1 MGERKKVREDQYRGL
16 LPLLRPSP
24 TCAVK
29 NCLNVIACD
38 RSQPLS
44 PLLLLLQELSRL
56 LKCFSLDFTLNLK
69 LYSKE
74 GGVGGRKDVN
84 LSLEAKAL
92 AACLA
97 RSLSLSIYVLCTL
110 SCC

>member
-1 MGERKKVREDQYRGL
+1 MGRGEEQYRRL
-16 LPLLRPSP
+16 ASQLRPFP

-38 RSQPLS
+38 RSQPLPPS
-44 PLLLLLQELSRL
+44 LLLLQELSRL

-74 GGVGGRKDVN
+74 GGWEGGKM
-84 LSLEAKAL
+84 
-92 AACLA
+92 
-97 RSLSLSIYVLCTL
+97 
-110 SCC
+110 